1 MQLIQR
7 AAVSEFRERIR
18 WMTVVV
24 LVVVSGLAAWLF
36 RLQVVNSARWS
47 QLAEE
52 NILRRVYLPSTRG
65 VIRDTRGRVIAA
77 NRPSYNVYVVP
88 YAFMR
93 RFDQVFPRFAEYL
106 GLGRDERDRLEAR
119 LREAAEGPRQ
129 FQQVAVRE
137 DIDRETLAVLE
148 THRDELAGVTVI
160 AVPVRTYPFGE
171 LAAHAIGFLNEVSA
185 EDMQEHRG
193 EDYRAGDRMGRSGLE
208 RAWESL
214 LRGRRGWVRVD
225 RDYRGIILSTRDE
238 IAHFGAD
245 RRLEPVPGRDLVLT
259 LDMELMRAIDRAFR
273 QRSFRAG
280 AAAVVDVHT
289 GRVLALYSRPA
300 IDPNLTS
307 LGLTQQQAREIDDN
321 PDRPRIDRSIYETY
335 YPGSC
340 VKPFTALAALHAQLW
355 DPRTT
360 NQCTGTTLIGHRHWH
375 CAHGHVHGVVD
386 LHEAIVQSCNIYF
399 FNVAQA
405 ISLDQIA
412 HMAGDFGLGAR
423 TGIGIN
429 SESAGLVPTRE
440 WYTREFRRFRLG
452 FTLNSS
458 IGQGATRITV
468 LQLALAYAAL
478 ANGGALYVPQI
489 VERVEA
495 PDGTVLQA
503 FPPSVRHQ
511 IDVSPADLER
521 VRAALRGVVSEVHGT
536 AHTATNIP
544 EVEIAGKTGT
554 AQVSRVARQGEDP
567 RRAWYMGRDHA
578 WFAAFAPY
586 QNPEIAVVVLVE
598 HGGSGGDEA
607 APIVAQVVRD
617 YFTRIRP
624 GEPIPSVRILR
635 EQQEAAAARQ
645 RARNR
650 GR

>member
-18 WMTVVV
+18 VMSFVV
-24 LVVVSGLAAWLF
+24 LVAIAALCGRLF
-36 RLQVVNSARWS
+36 YLQAYKASYYG
-47 QLAEE
+47 QMAEE

-65 VIRDTRGRVIAA
+65 VIHDTRGRVIAA

-88 YAFMR
+88 YAFLR
-93 RFDQVFPRFAEYL
+93 HFDETFPRFAEYL

-119 LREAAEGPRQ
+119 LREAADGERR
-129 FQQVAVRE
+129 FQQIAVRD

-148 THRDELAGVTVI
+148 THRDELPGVTVI

-171 LAAHAIGFLNEVSA
+171 LAAHAVGFLNEVSGQDI
-185 EDMQEHRG
+185 EDHRG
-193 EDYRAGDRMGRSGLE
+193 EDYRAGDRIGRSGLE

-225 RDYRGIILSTRDE
+225 RDYRGIILSSRDE
-238 IAHFGAD
+238 IAHFGPD
-245 RRLEPVPGRDLVLT
+245 RRLEPVPGRDMVLT

-273 QRSFRAG
+273 QRQFRAG

-289 GRVLALYSRPA
+289 GRVLALYSRPS
-300 IDPNLTS
+300 IDPNQMA
-307 LGLTQQQAREIDDN
+307 LGLSPQLAREIDEN

-335 YPGSC
+335 YPGST
-340 VKPFTALAALHAQLW
+340 VKPFTALAGLRSGLW
-355 DPRTT
+355 DARHIET
-360 NQCTGTTLIGHRHWH
+360 CTGTIMVGGRHWH

-386 LHEAIVQSCNIYF
+386 LHLAIVQSCNIYF
-399 FNVAQA
+399 CQLARA
-405 ISLDQIA
+405 ITLDMIA
-412 HMAGDFGLGAR
+412 REATEFGLGHR

-429 SESAGLVPTRE
+429 AESAGLVPTRE
-440 WYTREFRRFRLG
+440 WYQHEFGRFRTG
-452 FTLNSS
+452 FTMNSA
-458 IGQGATRITV
+458 IGQGATRLTV
-468 LQLALAYAAL
+468 LQLALGYAAL
-478 ANGGALYVPQI
+478 ANGGDVYVPQI
-489 VERVEA
+489 VERIES
-495 PDGTVLQA
+495 PDGAVLQE
-503 FPPSVRHQ
+503 FPPAVRHH
-511 IDVSPADLER
+511 IDLNPVDLER
-521 VRAALRGVVSEVHGT
+521 VRAGLRGVVAEPHGT
-536 AHTATNIP
+536 AHRAAFIP

-554 AQVSRVARQGEDP
+554 AQVSRVARQGEDA

-586 QNPEIAVVVLVE
+586 QNPEVAIVVLVE

-607 APIVAQVVRD
+607 APVAAQVLRD

-624 GEPIPSVRILR
+624 GEPIPTVRAMR
-635 EQQEAAAARQ
+635 EQQEDNAARQ

-650 GR
+650 H